1 MDAAC
6 SQCSPCWQAQHS
18 VRTRPSF
25 SWLRADAVIR
35 WSRGWPPPDTRTR
48 HTIQISESVMS
59 RPSLSHLLQQHLQSR
74 LDDLQVPAVLACHIL
89 QSCLQ
94 HHLLKVLKIISMN
107 KYWVSNIKLFSM
119 AQCLLT
125 ISNSSNRFSY
135 LEKLEHIPGIEHF
148 SDGVVSLLYH
158 HWSY

>member
-1 MDAAC
+1 MLPAHSAQVLTMLTSSTFC
-6 SQCSPCWQAQHS
+6 SNSAKLFL
-18 VRTRPSF
+18 T
-25 SWLRADAVIR
+25 A
-35 WSRGWPPPDTRTR
+35 SRRRNPLVSGLASTWN
-48 HTIQISESVMS
+48 TIQMSESVMS

-107 KYWVSNIKLFSM
+107 KYWGSNTKLFSM
-119 AQCLLT
+119 VQCLLT
-125 ISNSSNRFSY
+125 ISNSSNQFSY